1 MNKVEVK
8 LFFGEEV
15 KVINNEWMV
24 LQDMFRVLGRLNSKN
39 QISTGD
45 RKKVIEFLEL
55 LEKSNSIQKL
65 TIDFEKKK
73 GRGNKSNGSIQEVTC
88 IKLENVPIVL
98 TQFEPINSNKRT
110 KEENESIKAKWFE
123 FMKFVN
129 ELLVSVKAHNF
140 VIEDIELEKIDR
152 DRLFKLGGKPMIM
165 AGMANT
171 AMGIIITGEKIKI
184 GKDDLKSYQNQITI
198 DLLECRRYFIEE
210 FIRAYKITKSHGQAN
225 RLALEFTLEH
235 YGLNEKVA

>member
-1 MNKVEVK
+1 MNKVEIK
-8 LFFGEEV
+8 NFLGSEV
-15 KVINNEWMV
+15 RIINNEYMV
-24 LQDMFRVLGRLNSKN
+24 LKDMFEALGRVKEDGTWTDEKN
-39 QISTGD
+39 KMDKFLDGINQKEYHETLVVLVKQG
-45 RKKVIEFLEL
+45 RAKVEKEIECL
-55 LEKSNSIQKL
+55 
-65 TIDFEKKK
+65 
-73 GRGNKSNGSIQEVTC
+73 
-88 IKLENVPIVL
+88 KLEVVPVVL
-98 TQFEPINSNKRT
+98 TQFKPTNRKG
-110 KEENESIKAKWFE
+110 KEAIDKWFE

-129 ELLVSVKAHNF
+129 ELLVSAKAHKF
-140 VIEDIELEKIDR
+140 IIEDTELEKIDR
-152 DRLFKLGGKPMIM
+152 DRLHKLGGSPMKM
-165 AGMANT
+165 ATMVNY

>member
-1 MNKVEVK
+1 MNKVEIK
-8 LFFGEEV
+8 NFLGSEV
-15 KVINNEWMV
+15 RVVNNEYMV
-24 LQDMFRVLGRLNSKN
+24 LKDMFEALGRVKEDGTWTDEKN
-39 QISTGD
+39 KMDKFLDGINQKEYHETLVVLVKQG
-45 RKKVIEFLEL
+45 RAKVEKEIECL
-55 LEKSNSIQKL
+55 
-65 TIDFEKKK
+65 
-73 GRGNKSNGSIQEVTC
+73 
-88 IKLENVPIVL
+88 KLEVVPVVL
-98 TQFEPINSNKRT
+98 TQFKPTNRKG
-110 KEENESIKAKWFE
+110 KEAIDKWFE

-129 ELLVSVKAHNF
+129 ELLVSAKAHKF
-140 VIEDIELEKIDR
+140 IIEDTELEKIDR
-152 DRLFKLGGKPMIM
+152 DRLHKLGGKPMIM

-171 AMGIIITGEKIKI
+171 AMGIIITGEKINI

>member
-1 MNKVEVK
+1 
-8 LFFGEEV
+8 
-15 KVINNEWMV
+15 
-24 LQDMFRVLGRLNSKN
+24 
-39 QISTGD
+39 
-45 RKKVIEFLEL
+45 
-55 LEKSNSIQKL
+55 
-65 TIDFEKKK
+65 
-73 GRGNKSNGSIQEVTC
+73 
-88 IKLENVPIVL
+88 
-98 TQFEPINSNKRT
+98 
-110 KEENESIKAKWFE
+110 
-123 FMKFVN
+123 
-129 ELLVSVKAHNF
+129 
-140 VIEDIELEKIDR
+140 
-152 DRLFKLGGKPMIM
+152 KLGGKPMIM

>member
-1 MNKVEVK
+1 MNKVEIK
-8 LFFGEEV
+8 NFLGSEV
-15 KVINNEWMV
+15 RIINNEYMV
-24 LQDMFRVLGRLNSKN
+24 LKDMFEALGRVKEDGTWTDEKN
-39 QISTGD
+39 KMDKFLDGINQKEYHETLVVLVKQG
-45 RKKVIEFLEL
+45 RAKVEKEIECL
-55 LEKSNSIQKL
+55 
-65 TIDFEKKK
+65 
-73 GRGNKSNGSIQEVTC
+73 
-88 IKLENVPIVL
+88 KLEVVPVVL
-98 TQFEPINSNKRT
+98 TQFKPTNRKG
-110 KEENESIKAKWFE
+110 KEAIDKWFE

-129 ELLVSVKAHNF
+129 ELLVSAKAHKF
-140 VIEDIELEKIDR
+140 IIEDTELEKIDR
-152 DRLFKLGGKPMIM
+152 DRLHKLGGKPMIM

>member
-1 MNKVEVK
+1 MNKVEIK
-8 LFFGEEV
+8 NFLGSEV
-15 KVINNEWMV
+15 RIINNEYMV
-24 LQDMFRVLGRLNSKN
+24 LKDMFEALGRVKEDGTWTDEKN
-39 QISTGD
+39 KMDKFLDGINQKEYHETLVVLVKQG
-45 RKKVIEFLEL
+45 RAKVEKEIECL
-55 LEKSNSIQKL
+55 
-65 TIDFEKKK
+65 
-73 GRGNKSNGSIQEVTC
+73 
-88 IKLENVPIVL
+88 KLEVVPVVL
-98 TQFEPINSNKRT
+98 TQFKPTNRKG
-110 KEENESIKAKWFE
+110 KEAIDKWFE

>member
-1 MNKVEVK
+1 MNKVEIK
-8 LFFGEEV
+8 NFLGSEV
-15 KVINNEWMV
+15 RVVNNEYMV
-24 LQDMFRVLGRLNSKN
+24 LKDMFEALGRVKEDGTWTDEKN
-39 QISTGD
+39 KMDKFLDGINQKEFHETLVVLVKQG
-45 RKKVIEFLEL
+45 RAKVEKEIECL
-55 LEKSNSIQKL
+55 
-65 TIDFEKKK
+65 
-73 GRGNKSNGSIQEVTC
+73 
-88 IKLENVPIVL
+88 KLEVVPVVL
-98 TQFEPINSNKRT
+98 TQFKPTNRKG
-110 KEENESIKAKWFE
+110 KEAIDKWFE

-129 ELLVSVKAHNF
+129 ELLVSAKAHKF
-140 VIEDIELEKIDR
+140 IIEDTELEKIDR
-152 DRLFKLGGKPMIM
+152 DRLHKLGGKPMIM

-235 YGLNEKVA
+235 YGLN

>member
-1 MNKVEVK
+1 MNKVEIK
-8 LFFGEEV
+8 NFLGSEV
-15 KVINNEWMV
+15 RIINNEYMV
-24 LQDMFRVLGRLNSKN
+24 LKDMFEALGRVKEDGTWTDEKN
-39 QISTGD
+39 KMDKFLDGINQKEFHETLVVLVKQG
-45 RKKVIEFLEL
+45 RAKVEKEIECL
-55 LEKSNSIQKL
+55 
-65 TIDFEKKK
+65 
-73 GRGNKSNGSIQEVTC
+73 
-88 IKLENVPIVL
+88 KLEVVPVVL
-98 TQFEPINSNKRT
+98 TQFKPTNRKG
-110 KEENESIKAKWFE
+110 KEAIDKWFE

-129 ELLVSVKAHNF
+129 ELLVSAKAHKF
-140 VIEDIELEKIDR
+140 IIEDTELEKIDR
-152 DRLFKLGGKPMIM
+152 DRLHKLGGKPMIM

>member
-1 MNKVEVK
+1 MNKVEIK
-8 LFFGEEV
+8 NFLGSEV
-15 KVINNEWMV
+15 RVVNNEYMV
-24 LQDMFRVLGRLNSKN
+24 LKDMFEALGRVKEDGTWTDEKN
-39 QISTGD
+39 KMDKFLDGINQKEFHETLVVLVKQG
-45 RKKVIEFLEL
+45 RAKVEKEIECL
-55 LEKSNSIQKL
+55 
-65 TIDFEKKK
+65 
-73 GRGNKSNGSIQEVTC
+73 
-88 IKLENVPIVL
+88 KLEVVPVVL
-98 TQFEPINSNKRT
+98 TQFKPTNRKG
-110 KEENESIKAKWFE
+110 KEAIDKWFE

>member
-1 MNKVEVK
+1 MNKVEIK
-8 LFFGEEV
+8 NFLGSEV
-15 KVINNEWMV
+15 RVVNNEYMV
-24 LQDMFRVLGRLNSKN
+24 LKDMFEALGRVKEDGTWTDEKN
-39 QISTGD
+39 KMDKFLDGINQKEFHETLVVLVKQG
-45 RKKVIEFLEL
+45 RAKVEKEIECL
-55 LEKSNSIQKL
+55 
-65 TIDFEKKK
+65 
-73 GRGNKSNGSIQEVTC
+73 
-88 IKLENVPIVL
+88 KLEVVPVVL
-98 TQFEPINSNKRT
+98 TQFKPTNRKG
-110 KEENESIKAKWFE
+110 KEAIDKWFE

-129 ELLVSVKAHNF
+129 ELLVSAKAHKF
-140 VIEDIELEKIDR
+140 IIEDTELEKIDR
-152 DRLFKLGGKPMIM
+152 DRLHKLGGKPMIM

-198 DLLECRRYFIEE
+198 DLLGCRRYFIEE

>member
-1 MNKVEVK
+1 MNKVEIK
-8 LFFGEEV
+8 NFLGSEV
-15 KVINNEWMV
+15 RVVNNEYMV
-24 LQDMFRVLGRLNSKN
+24 LKDMFEALGRVKEDGTWTDEKN
-39 QISTGD
+39 KMDKFLDGINQKEFHETLVVLVKQG
-45 RKKVIEFLEL
+45 RAKVEKEIECL
-55 LEKSNSIQKL
+55 
-65 TIDFEKKK
+65 
-73 GRGNKSNGSIQEVTC
+73 
-88 IKLENVPIVL
+88 KLEVVPVVL
-98 TQFEPINSNKRT
+98 TQFKPTNRKG
-110 KEENESIKAKWFE
+110 KEAIDKWFE

-129 ELLVSVKAHNF
+129 ELLVSAKAHKF
-140 VIEDIELEKIDR
+140 IIEDTELEKIDR
-152 DRLFKLGGKPMIM
+152 DRLHKLGGKPMIM

-210 FIRAYKITKSHGQAN
+210 FIRAYKITKLHGQAN

>member
-1 MNKVEVK
+1 MNKVEIK
-8 LFFGEEV
+8 NFLGSEV
-15 KVINNEWMV
+15 RIINNEYMV
-24 LQDMFRVLGRLNSKN
+24 LKDMFEALGRVKEDGTWTDEKN
-39 QISTGD
+39 KMDKFLDGINQKEYHETLVVLVKQG
-45 RKKVIEFLEL
+45 RAKVEKEIECL
-55 LEKSNSIQKL
+55 
-65 TIDFEKKK
+65 
-73 GRGNKSNGSIQEVTC
+73 
-88 IKLENVPIVL
+88 KLEVVPVVL
-98 TQFEPINSNKRT
+98 TQFKPTNRKG
-110 KEENESIKAKWFE
+110 KEAIDKWFE

-129 ELLVSVKAHNF
+129 ELLVSAKAHKF
-140 VIEDIELEKIDR
+140 IIEDTELEKIDR
-152 DRLFKLGGKPMIM
+152 DRLHKLGGKPMIM

-198 DLLECRRYFIEE
+198 DLLEARRYWIEE

>member
-1 MNKVEVK
+1 MNKVEIK
-8 LFFGEEV
+8 NFLGSEV
-15 KVINNEWMV
+15 RVVNNEYMV
-24 LQDMFRVLGRLNSKN
+24 LKDMFEALGRVKEDGTWTDEKN
-39 QISTGD
+39 KMDKFLDGINQKEFHETLVVLVKQG
-45 RKKVIEFLEL
+45 RAKVEKEIECL
-55 LEKSNSIQKL
+55 
-65 TIDFEKKK
+65 
-73 GRGNKSNGSIQEVTC
+73 
-88 IKLENVPIVL
+88 KLEVVPVVL
-98 TQFEPINSNKRT
+98 TQFKPTNRKG
-110 KEENESIKAKWFE
+110 KEAIDKWFE

-129 ELLVSVKAHNF
+129 ELLVSAKAHKF
-140 VIEDIELEKIDR
+140 IIEDTELEKIDR
-152 DRLFKLGGKPMIM
+152 DRLHKLGGKPMIM

-210 FIRAYKITKSHGQAN
+210 FIRAYKITKAHGQAN

>member
-1 MNKVEVK
+1 MNKVEIK
-8 LFFGEEV
+8 NFLGSEV
-15 KVINNEWMV
+15 RIINNEYMV
-24 LQDMFRVLGRLNSKN
+24 LKDMFEALGRVKEDGTWTDEKN
-39 QISTGD
+39 KMDKFLDGINQKEFHETLVVLVKQG
-45 RKKVIEFLEL
+45 RAKVEKEIECL
-55 LEKSNSIQKL
+55 
-65 TIDFEKKK
+65 
-73 GRGNKSNGSIQEVTC
+73 
-88 IKLENVPIVL
+88 KLEVVPVVL
-98 TQFEPINSNKRT
+98 TQFKPTNRKG
-110 KEENESIKAKWFE
+110 KEAIDKWFE

-129 ELLVSVKAHNF
+129 ELLVSAKAHKF
-140 VIEDIELEKIDR
+140 IIEDTELEKIDR
-152 DRLFKLGGKPMIM
+152 DRLHKLGGSPMKM
-165 AGMANT
+165 ATMVNY